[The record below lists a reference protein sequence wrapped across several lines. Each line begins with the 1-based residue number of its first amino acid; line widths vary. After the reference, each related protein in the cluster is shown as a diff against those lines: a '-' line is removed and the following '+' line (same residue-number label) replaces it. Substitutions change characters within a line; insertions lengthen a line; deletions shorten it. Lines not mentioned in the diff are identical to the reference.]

1 MSLPTIQDMQISTA
15 ERLEFEAIKS
25 EKLQYFLINSLKTI
39 NDLET
44 QLKESRIETIAAR
57 NEVNFLKLEANAN
70 KRKITSKTFPS
81 SSSSLQP
88 NTDTAD
94 YSSDDDEMP
103 LKQKHV
109 QQRKFVPVPPCSAA
123 ASQMMPFN
131 SRVEKAIDSVAESL
145 VNPHANTPPKSF
157 LFKFVCRIFDGGD
170 LYYGY
175 IVAFNRMHFQVCVAH
190 FPSEI
195 KSPICD

>member
-1 MSLPTIQDMQISTA
+1 MSLPTIQDMHISTA

-25 EKLQYFLINSLKTI
+25 EKLQYFLVNSLKTI
-39 NDLET
+39 NDLEN
-44 QLKESRIETIAAR
+44 QLRESRIETIAAR

-70 KRKITSKTFPS
+70 KRKMTSKTFPS
-81 SSSSLQP
+81 SSSVQP

-94 YSSDDDEMP
+94 YSSDDEEMP
-103 LKQKHV
+103 PKQKHI
-109 QQRKFVPVPPCSAA
+109 QQRKFVPVPSCSA

-175 IVAFNRMHFQVCVAH
+175 IVAFNRLHFQVYISLMQQLVAALTD
-190 FPSEI
+190 I
-195 KSPICD
+195 

>member
-1 MSLPTIQDMQISTA
+1 MSLPTIQDMHISTA

-25 EKLQYFLINSLKTI
+25 EKLQYFLVNSLKTI
-39 NDLET
+39 NDLEN
-44 QLKESRIETIAAR
+44 QLRESRIETIAAR

-70 KRKITSKTFPS
+70 KRKMTSKTFPS
-81 SSSSLQP
+81 SSSVQP

-94 YSSDDDEMP
+94 YSSDDEEMP
-103 LKQKHV
+103 PKQKHI
-109 QQRKFVPVPPCSAA
+109 QQRKFVPVPSCSA

-175 IVAFNRMHFQVCVAH
+175 IVAFNRLHFQVYISLMKQLIEA
-190 FPSEI
+190 PTDI
-195 KSPICD
+195 